1 MKRYLIS
8 TGFVSKWFAL
18 CGLFVLPVILTG
30 CVAGT
35 HMIAKEGKPSIAAK
49 SGKAALVIIRTT
61 SFGWGSVVDNYLDG
75 KMIGQTQ
82 GKMFF
87 ITDVTP
93 GVHYVISHADN
104 TDTARLNFKAGK
116 IYLLQ
121 QGIYPGYNIVTRYS
135 PMTADEFAKEVQEA
149 TYVIYDTQHPGDDL
163 SDEDFKEAKDDFEK
177 EVKNGEH
184 KDTLQIKGL
193 TKLK

>member
-1 MKRYLIS
+1 MLLAVLLLPAFLGGCAGGIHMITKE
-8 TGFVSKWFAL
+8 SK
-18 CGLFVLPVILTG
+18 PVI
-30 CVAGT
+30 
-35 HMIAKEGKPSIAAK
+35 SAK
-49 SGKAALVIIRTT
+49 SDKAVLVIIRTT

-87 ITDVTP
+87 ITEVTP

-104 TDTARLNFKAGK
+104 TDTARLKFETNK

-121 QGIYPGYNIVTRYS
+121 QGIFPGWNITTRFS
-135 PMTADEFAKEVQEA
+135 PITTGEFAKEVQEA
-149 TYVIYDTQHPGDDL
+149 NFVVYDTQHPGKDMSEKDI
-163 SDEDFKEAKDDFEK
+163 KEAKDDFEK

-184 KDTLQIKGL
+184 KDTLQIKGY
-193 TKLK
+193 TRLK

>member
-1 MKRYLIS
+1 MNRYGS
-8 TGFVSKWFAL
+8 TSFLQKWFML
-18 CGLFVLPVILTG
+18 CVLLILPVFPGG
-30 CVAGT
+30 CASGI
-35 HMIAKEGKPSIAAK
+35 HMIAKEGKPAISAK
-49 SGKAALVIIRTT
+49 SDKAVLVIIRTT

-87 ITDVTP
+87 VTDVTP
-93 GVHYVISHADN
+93 GAHYVISHADN
-104 TDTARLNFKAGK
+104 TDTARLKFESGR

-121 QGIYPGYNIVTRYS
+121 QGIYPGWNITTRFS
-135 PMTADEFAKEVQEA
+135 PITPEEFAKEAQEA
-149 TYVIYDTQHPGDDL
+149 TFVVYDTQHPGKDM
-163 SDEDFKEAKDDFEK
+163 SDKDVKEAKDDFEK

-184 KDTLQIKGL
+184 KDTLQIKGY

>member
-1 MKRYLIS
+1 MNRHSAS
-8 TGFVSKWFAL
+8 TSFLPKWFVL
-18 CGLFVLPVILTG
+18 CVLLILPVFLGG

-35 HMIAKEGKPSIAAK
+35 HMIAKEDKPSISAK
-49 SGKAALVIIRTT
+49 SDKAVLVIIRTT
-61 SFGWGSVVDNYLDG
+61 SFGWGSIVDNYLDG

-87 ITDVTP
+87 VAEVTP

-104 TDTARLNFKAGK
+104 TDTARLKFEAGR

-121 QGIYPGYNIVTRYS
+121 QGIYPGWNIITRFS
-135 PMTADEFAKEVQEA
+135 PITPEEFAKEVQEA
-149 TYVIYDTQHPGDDL
+149 NFVVYDTQHPGKDMSEKDL
-163 SDEDFKEAKDDFEK
+163 KEAKDDFEK

-184 KDTLQIKGL
+184 KDILQINGY
-193 TKLK
+193 TRLK

>member
-1 MKRYLIS
+1 MKS
-8 TGFVSKWFAL
+8 HAASSGVVQKWFAL
-18 CGLFVLPVILTG
+18 CVLGILPAFLWS
-30 CVAGT
+30 CAAGT
-35 HMIAKEGKPSIAAK
+35 HMIAKEGKPSISAK
-49 SGKAALVIIRTT
+49 SDKAVLVIMRTT
-61 SFGWGSVVDNYLDG
+61 SFGWGYVVDNFLDG

-87 ITDVTP
+87 ITDVKP

-104 TDTARLNFKAGK
+104 TDTARLNLEAGK

-121 QGIYPGYNIVTRYS
+121 QGIYPGWNAVTRFS
-135 PMTADEFAKEVQEA
+135 PMTTEEFAKEVQEA
-149 TYVIYDTQHPGDDL
+149 AYVVYDTQKPGKDM
-163 SDEDFKEAKDDFEK
+163 SDKDFKEAKDDFEK

-184 KDTLQIKGL
+184 TDTLQIKGY